1 MEPSKR
7 QKTESQP
14 SVQSQ
19 PVRTG
24 TRVMLRGLLSN
35 PVYNNAF
42 GIVKSY
48 DNLQSRYVVALE
60 AEKEREVRVRPH
72 CVREVEAGG
81 GSCCLRHK
89 VLMHEDVREK
99 LGVDLES
106 GAVQWF
112 GGQRPSIVIKHRCTS
127 TNCKSN
133 KESHGTIQR
142 IQVRQS
148 AENGE
153 FDVGRYLT
161 LAVRKLLEEHREC
174 FPSLSYDELM
184 AAPSEQPLMEQV
196 LPILL
201 SARARR

>member
-1 MEPSKR
+1 MQLQKKR
-7 QKTESQP
+7 KAESP
-14 SVQSQ
+14 ASAQSQ
-19 PVRTG
+19 PLGTG
-24 TRVMLRGLLSN
+24 TRVVLRGLLSSSA
-35 PVYNNAF
+35 YNNTF

-48 DNLQSRYVVALE
+48 DNSASRYVVALE
-60 AEKEREVRVRPH
+60 AEKEREFRVRPH
-72 CVREVEAGG
+72 CVRQVEAGEDA
-81 GSCCLRHK
+81 CCLRHR
-89 VLMHEDVREK
+89 VLAHEDVREN

-112 GGQRPSIVIKHRCTS
+112 GGERPSIVIKHRCKS
-127 TNCKSN
+127 TECK
-133 KESHGTIQR
+133 KELHGTFQR
-142 IQVRQS
+142 TEVKKC

-174 FPSLSYDELM
+174 FHCLSYDELM